1 MRSRIATL
9 LAVVGLGL
17 IMLGAPAQAEPED
30 QETSPVP
37 ATTTTETPPP
47 VTGPAIRVRLIDEA
61 NLDENGD
68 STPVPG
74 VIVRVADSATGDAI
88 GEGVS
93 NEMGDA
99 AIAIPGRGEYTVT
112 LDTDTLPDGVNL
124 TGNKELKVVVNLD
137 MGLNVAFPLN
147 QAEIVGTSRGQ
158 QLINATMGGIKFGL
172 IMALAALGLSLIFGT
187 TGLTNFAHGELVV
200 FGAIVA
206 FGFNAV
212 LGLPLIVSGIL
223 AVILGGVF
231 GWVQDKTIWRPL
243 RSRKTGIIAM
253 MIVSI
258 GLGLALRNA
267 FQYAF
272 GPSTRSYTEW
282 SNQAKN
288 TYFGVINLADKEI
301 GIIVVSI
308 AVIAL
313 TTFGLAKSRL
323 GKAMR
328 AVSDNPALSASSG
341 LRVDGVINNVWVL
354 GAALSALSGVLLG
367 INSQV
372 NFMMGYQLLLL
383 IFAAVTLG
391 GLGTIWGAI
400 LGSLI
405 IGIVMEVGPLFG
417 VPTSIKEVGP
427 MAILILILLVR
438 PQGILGKAQRV
449 G

>member
-1 MRSRIATL
+1 MRSRIATV

-17 IMLGAPAQAEPED
+17 IVLAVPASAEPVPPDED
-30 QETSPVP
+30 TPIP
-37 ATTTTETPPP
+37 ATTTQTPAP

-61 NLDENGD
+61 NLDDEGNP
-68 STPVPG
+68 TPVPG
-74 VIVRVADSATGDAI
+74 VTVHVAEADSGNEI
-88 GEGVS
+88 GSGIS
-93 NEMGDA
+93 NEMGVA
-99 AIAIPGRGEYTVT
+99 AIAIPGRGQYKVT
-112 LDTDTLPDGVNL
+112 LDTDTLPEGVSL
-124 TGNKELKVVVNLD
+124 SGQKELQVNVTLD
-137 MGLNVAFPLN
+137 MGQNVAFPLN
-147 QAEIVGTSRGQ
+147 QAEVVGTSRSQ
-158 QLINATMGGIKFGL
+158 QLVNATMGGIKFGL

-206 FGFNAV
+206 YGVNVGLGVPLVLATVIAV
-212 LGLPLIVSGIL
+212 VAGGL
-223 AVILGGVF
+223 F
-231 GWVQDKTIWRPL
+231 GWLQDLALWRPL
-243 RSRKTGIIAM
+243 RNRSTGIIAT

-258 GLGLALRNA
+258 GLGLALRNV
-267 FQYAF
+267 FQYVY
-272 GPSTRSYTEW
+272 GPSTRSYSEW
-282 SNQAKN
+282 AGQTKE
-288 TYFGVINLADKEI
+288 TYFGIFHLADKEI
-301 GIIVVSI
+301 GIMVVSI
-308 AVIAL
+308 LVIAV

-341 LRVDGVINNVWVL
+341 LRVDGVIRNVWVL

>member
-9 LAVVGLGL
+9 LAVVGFGL
-17 IMLGAPAQAEPED
+17 MMLGTPAFAEPD
-30 QETSPVP
+30 PP
-37 ATTTTETPPP
+37 ATPPPAAAAEDPPP
-47 VTGPAIRVRLIDEA
+47 VTGPAIRVRLTDEA
-61 NLDENGD
+61 KLDEAGD
-68 STPVPG
+68 AQPVEG
-74 VIVRVADSATGDAI
+74 VTVRVEETASGEFI
-88 GEGVS
+88 GEGIS
-93 NEMGDA
+93 NDMGVA

-112 LDTDTLPDGVNL
+112 LDKSTLPDGVIL
-124 TGNKELKVVVNLD
+124 SGSNKLKVTVNLD
-137 MGLNVAFPLN
+137 MGQNVAFPLN
-147 QAEIVGTSRGQ
+147 QAEVIGTSRGQ
-158 QLINATMGGIKFGL
+158 QLINATVGGLKFGL

-187 TGLTNFAHGELVV
+187 TGLTNFAHGEMVA

-206 FGFNAV
+206 YAFNAWA
-212 LGLPLIVSGIL
+212 GLPLVVSAIL
-223 AVILGGVF
+223 AVIAGGAF
-231 GWVQDKTIWRPL
+231 GWVQDRGLWRPL
-243 RSRKTGIIAM
+243 RGRKTGIIAM

-258 GLGLALRNA
+258 GLGLALRNL

-282 SNQAKN
+282 ANQTKS
-288 TYFGVINLADKEI
+288 TYLGVFNLADKEI

-308 AVIAL
+308 AVLAL
-313 TTFGLAKSRL
+313 TIFGLAKSRL

-328 AVSDNPALSASSG
+328 AVSDNPSLSASSG

-400 LGSLI
+400 LGSL
-405 IGIVMEVGPLFG
+405 FG

-427 MAILILILLVR
+427 MMILILILLVR